1 LNGER
6 ENSHTPKKSKPSKHS
21 VRSHITGTLRGHTQ
35 EVCGLAW
42 DAPGRLLASG
52 GNDNTVNVWEPQ
64 GRGAAASVGAAG
76 AAGGAAAA
84 ALPGA
89 SPALRWRFE
98 AHTAAV
104 KALAWC
110 PFNPAV
116 LASGGGSAD
125 GSIRL
130 WNGHTGAALASVSTG
145 AQVCALAWSRTERE
159 LVSSHGGPDPRL
171 TLWRGAGL
179 ARVGDVRGHA
189 GRALHLALSPDGR
202 TLASAGADETLR
214 FWPLFEPDAHAAARG
229 GVGASVKAG
238 GVGAKA
244 GGMAGRPVTVR

>member
-1 LNGER
+1 
-6 ENSHTPKKSKPSKHS
+6 
-21 VRSHITGTLRGHTQ
+21 
-35 EVCGLAW
+35 VCGLAW

-52 GNDNTVNVWEPQ
+52 GNDNTINVWEPQ
-64 GRGAAASVGAAG
+64 GRGGAP
-76 AAGGAAAA
+76 AGGAASVAS
-84 ALPGA
+84 A

-110 PFNPAV
+110 PWNPAV
-116 LASGGGSAD
+116 LASGGGTAD

-130 WNGHTGAALASVSTG
+130 WNGHTGAALHSVATG
-145 AQVCALAWSRTERE
+145 SQVCALAWSRHERE
-159 LVSSHGGPDPRL
+159 LVSSHGGADPRL

-179 ARVGDVRGHA
+179 AKVADVRGHA
-189 GRALHLALSPDGR
+189 GRALHLAVSPDGR

-214 FWPLFEPDAHAAARG
+214 FWPMFGPDAAPGARTG
-229 GVGASVKAG
+229 GVSASAKAG
-238 GVGAKA
+238 VAKA

>member
-1 LNGER
+1 M
-6 ENSHTPKKSKPSKHS
+6 
-21 VRSHITGTLRGHTQ
+21 
-35 EVCGLAW
+35 CGLAW

-64 GRGAAASVGAAG
+64 GRGAAAST
-76 AAGGAAAA
+76 AAAA
-84 ALPGA
+84 PGAGA

-116 LASGGGSAD
+116 LATGGGTAD

-130 WNGHTGAALASVSTG
+130 WNGHTGAALHTVATG
-145 AQVCALAWSRTERE
+145 AQVCALAWSRHDRE
-159 LVSSHGGPDPRL
+159 LVSSHGGADPKL
-171 TLWRGAGL
+171 SLWRGSGL
-179 ARVGDVRGHA
+179 AKVADVRGHA

-214 FWPLFEPDAHAAARG
+214 FWPMFGPDAVPGRG
-229 GVGASVKAG
+229 GAG
-238 GVGAKA
+238 GVGTGVASVAAAAKASVAKA
-244 GGMAGRPVTVR
+244 GGMGGRPVTVR